1 MVKYIAPKR
10 GENSFTCPYCGTLS
24 NVMWDDRGIG
34 WNGSYYALHN
44 ISNLSERV
52 SISTCVA
59 CGKYH
64 IWCNDDMLLPLD
76 SSIPMPNEDMP
87 KTVEEIYLEARSVY
101 PHSKRAAVA
110 LLRLAVQVL
119 CKELGEE
126 GKNINEDIRNLVS
139 KGLPVQIQQALD
151 SIRVIG
157 NNAVHPGE
165 INVNEDD
172 VAGTLFSI
180 LNLIVEYL
188 ITQPKK
194 ISEIYG
200 NLPQGALEG
209 VERRDGKKPD

>member
-1 MVKYIAPKR
+1 MAKYIVPKR
-10 GENSFTCPYCGTLS
+10 EKRSFTCPYCNTLS
-24 NVMWDDRGIG
+24 NITWDARGLV
-34 WNGSYYALHN
+34 WNGEFYVLYNGS
-44 ISNLSERV
+44 SENSV
-52 SISTCVA
+52 AISTCAA

-64 IWCNDDMLLPLD
+64 IWHNDDMLLPLD

-87 KTVEEIYLEARSVY
+87 ESVEEIYLEARSVY
-101 PHSKRAAVA
+101 PYSKRAAVA

-126 GKNINEDIRNLVS
+126 GKNINKDIGSLVS

-172 VAGTLFSI
+172 IAEPLFSI

-209 VERRDGKKPD
+209 VEKRDRN